1 MLTDT
6 INKQDWGRVLMLMD
20 QQTEVPNR
28 GIYPLVPPLQPD
40 LEERIQVLIPSSIRQ
55 WFLSMTL
62 SGAPLL
68 GG

>member
-1 MLTDT
+1 
-6 INKQDWGRVLMLMD
+6 MLMD

-28 GIYPLVPPLQPD
+28 GIYPLVPPSQPD
-40 LEERIQVLIPSSIRQ
+40 LEERIKVLIPASIRQ

-62 SGAPLL
+62 SEAPLL